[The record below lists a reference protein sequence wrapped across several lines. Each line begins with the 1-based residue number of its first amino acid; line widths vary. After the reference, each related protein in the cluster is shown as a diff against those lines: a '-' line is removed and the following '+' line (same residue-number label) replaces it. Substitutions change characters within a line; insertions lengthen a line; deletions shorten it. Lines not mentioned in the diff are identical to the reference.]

1 MVGRKLLGTLCG
13 VTILALTLTQNA
25 GATLN
30 ANKTTYL
37 TFSQPVG
44 LPNVNLRAGTY
55 IFERAE
61 PNGSPAIVR
70 VLSRDRR
77 FVYYTGFTYLAE
89 RPQGLRQGALV
100 TLGES
105 VGGVPPPVKAW
116 WPIGETL
123 GHEFIY
129 R

>member
-1 MVGRKLLGTLCG
+1 MVSRRLFGTLCG

-25 GATLN
+25 GAMFN
-30 ANKTTYL
+30 AKRTTYL

-44 LPNVNLRAGTY
+44 LPNVDLQAGTY
-55 IFERAE
+55 IFERAD
-61 PNGSPAIVR
+61 PNSSHAIVR

-77 FVYYTGFTYLAE
+77 FVYYTGFTYLVE
-89 RPQGLRQGALV
+89 RPQGLREGAVV

-116 WPIGETL
+116 WPMGETL
-123 GHEFIY
+123 GHEFVY